1 MYIKRI
7 AAYLLALGV
16 SFSSLPVLALS
27 LGNAQV
33 RSYLGQ
39 PLHVEVALPGASQ
52 ANISATRIGMG
63 SEADFERLSLSY
75 DYRVANLQVQTLNR
89 GDRWVVEIRS
99 LDAFNQPVLE
109 FPLSLR
115 GDQGRRIIKAYTLL
129 LDPPNYTVVTPSAVA
144 SRRPA
149 PEPVPGD
156 YRVRRGD
163 TLWPIAQRLKPAGQ
177 TTQQMMMAL
186 LRENPHAFIDGNI
199 NRLRAD
205 VVLRVPASD
214 TVLASDAVRARAE
227 VDQQME
233 QWRSSTTRQVP
244 EQQAP
249 AQQLQA
255 QQPQTQQ
262 AEPQQSP
269 EEAQLRVLGREAL
282 EEAEADASL
291 QQQVLLTH
299 EEMEKTRLEQQQLRE
314 QISTLRDEIEH
325 MQRLLTLKD
334 EQIATLQSIVSA
346 QSTDTGA
353 QQEAVQQPLASA
365 SVAEPEL
372 ETAEAPVTETDTATA
387 QEPEGEAPSP
397 EQEPAAPAEQTA
409 EQDGAAE
416 SIATAPAP
424 QARPAPTPAPAT
436 PAQTL
441 QDFLA
446 QWWWLGLGL
455 VVVLLAV
462 SLLRRRSKHDPE
474 HETQLAELPTVLNA
488 PPPPYYDK
496 VREAE
501 HPKNEE
507 QSPKASTAP
516 AKESAQAATDL
527 SDDSSLLDESLSE
540 LSIFPEEED
549 SQISSESQFV
559 IDSTP
564 LPGEPINLPP
574 NEKKVIEA
582 DEKPGIEEDM
592 VESFEVP
599 MSEEELAELAKA
611 LHTDVDQEVSEELQ
625 LPSGGAASGD
635 DDSID
640 RFWSK
645 LDDQPVDKSAVADSS
660 ADNDDD
666 EIILDM
672 ARAYVELGD
681 REAALDMLEQ
691 LMEKTR
697 DPEKQAAI
705 QELIDK
711 VR

>member
-1 MYIKRI
+1 MTIKRI

-39 PLHVEVALPGASQ
+39 PLLVEIALPGASQ

-75 DYRVANLQVQTLNR
+75 DYRVANLQVQTLDR

-99 LDAFNQPVLE
+99 RDAFNQPVLE

-144 SRRPA
+144 SRRPVPA
-149 PEPVPGD
+149 TPTSPEA

-163 TLWPIAQRLKPAGQ
+163 TLWPIAQRLKPAGL

-205 VVLRVPASD
+205 VVLRVPAND
-214 TVLASDAVRARAE
+214 TLRSSDAVRARAE

-233 QWRSSTTRQVP
+233 QWRASTTRQEP
-244 EQQAP
+244 EPQSP
-249 AQQLQA
+249 AQQPQA
-255 QQPQTQQ
+255 QQPQAQQ
-262 AEPQQSP
+262 AEPQQAP
-269 EEAQLRVLGREAL
+269 DEAQLRVLGREAL

-299 EEMEKTRLEQQQLRE
+299 EEMERTRLEQQQLSE

-346 QSTDTGA
+346 QGTDAGA
-353 QQEAVQQPLASA
+353 QPEAAQEEPPAPA
-365 SVAEPEL
+365 SVAEPAL
-372 ETAEAPVTETDTATA
+372 ETAVAPVAEEDTPAA
-387 QEPEGEAPSP
+387 QEPESDAQSP
-397 EQEPAAPAEQTA
+397 AQEPAAPAA
-409 EQDGAAE
+409 EEDRAAE
-416 SIATAPAP
+416 STASAPAP
-424 QARPAPTPAPAT
+424 QAKPAPAPAT

-462 SLLRRRSKHDPE
+462 TLLRRRSKHDPE
-474 HETQLAELPTVLNA
+474 HETPLAELPTVLNA
-488 PPPPYYDK
+488 PRPPYYDK
-496 VREAE
+496 VHEAE
-501 HPKNEE
+501 HPKTGE
-507 QSPKASTAP
+507 QPPKASTGP
-516 AKESAQAATDL
+516 AKPAEKDATDL

-549 SQISSESQFV
+549 SQVSGESQFV
-559 IDSTP
+559 IDSAP
-564 LPGEPINLPP
+564 LPGEPIDLPP

-592 VESFEVP
+592 VESLEVP

-611 LHTDVDQEVSEELQ
+611 LHTDADQELSEELQ
-625 LPSGGAASGD
+625 LPAGGAAGD

-645 LDDQPVDKSAVADSS
+645 LDDQPVEQSAAADSS
-660 ADNDDD
+660 ADSDDD

-691 LMEKTR
+691 LLEKTR